1 MIELQRTQLRNLVV
15 HDSNEWNPV
24 RGSEVWSLNLDQI
37 EPSTGRILKKE
48 MTAPEKLGPSTF
60 PFEAGTV
67 LYSKLRPYLNKV
79 VVAQSNGVAT
89 TELVPVRCHPEKV
102 FPEYLAYYL
111 RSPKF
116 LSFASNAVAGAKM
129 PRMVMSDFW
138 AHEVPT
144 PPLPEQRRIA
154 TILDQA
160 EALRAKRRQALA
172 LLDEL
177 AQAVFVEMFGD
188 PVTNPKRWA
197 AHQTLGDLT
206 DIVSGVTKGR
216 DPKGKPTRSVPY
228 LAVANVQDKALDL
241 SATKTIDATEQE
253 IARYRLQ
260 ANDLLLTEGG
270 DPDKLGRGTLWHNE
284 LPECIHQNHVFRVRI
299 CSSELHPLYLN
310 WLVGSRRGKSYF
322 LRSAKQTTGIA
333 SINMTQLRGF
343 PLLVPPIVL
352 QEQFAERIATID
364 RLKSIHRAALTQ
376 LDALFASLQH
386 RAFAGLL

>member
-188 PVTNPKRWA
+188 PVTNPKKWERIPLD
-197 AHQTLGDLT
+197 QLICRGPQNGLYKPST
-206 DIVSGVTKGR
+206 DYGSGAPILRIDSFYDGVVTK
-216 DPKGKPTRSVPY
+216 
-228 LAVANVQDKALDL
+228 LA
-241 SATKTIDATEQE
+241 
-253 IARYRLQ
+253 
-260 ANDLLLTEGG
+260 
-270 DPDKLGRGTLWHNE
+270 E
-284 LPECIHQNHVFRVRI
+284 LKRVRI
-299 CSSELHPLYLN
+299 TPEEQSLYGLAPGDIVVNRVNSIELL
-310 WLVGSRRGKSYF
+310 GKSAIIPELQEPTVFESNMMRLTVDVTRIRPEYLVTF
-322 LRSAKQTTGIA
+322 LQSSWIKAQIANAAKRAVNQA
-333 SINMTQLRGF
+333 SINQTDVRSF
-343 PLLVPPIVL
+343 VINVPPLAL
-352 QEQFAERIATID
+352 QSQFTQRLAAID
-364 RLKSIHRAALTQ
+364 RLKSAHRAALTQ